1 MKKHIFNAG
10 PAILPDEVLQRASE
24 SVVEYDGSD
33 MSLLTISHRGKE
45 FEKILEESRQMVK
58 DLLGVPNEY
67 DVLFLQGGASM
78 QFCMVPYN
86 LLDDGKTA
94 SYIDTGSWA
103 NKAIKEA
110 KFFGNVN
117 VVASSEDDG
126 YTYIPKDYTISD
138 KSQYL
143 HITTNNT
150 IYGTQFHQE
159 PNTYIPLVADMSS
172 DLFSRRIDPSEFDL
186 IYAGAQKNLGPAGV
200 TLVITKKDIG
210 NRVKR
215 DIPTMLDYQTHID
228 KGSAF
233 NTPPVFAIYVCYLTL
248 QWLRDN
254 GGIKAMEET
263 NKQKAATLYEE
274 IDKNPLFKGVAHQDD
289 RSYMN
294 ATFVINE
301 PGLEATFLKEAEQE
315 GFSGLKGHRSVGG
328 FRASLYNA
336 LPIEEVTALGRF
348 ILDSCYLRVGLL
360 EVIVPLFFQALLKIQ
375 YSINGS
381 HISK

>member
-1 MKKHIFNAG
+1 MKNHIFNAG
-10 PAILPDEVLQRASE
+10 PAILPDEVLQKASE
-24 SVVEYDGSD
+24 SVVEYAPSG
-33 MSLLTISHRGKE
+33 MSILTISHRGKE
-45 FEKILEESRQMVK
+45 FEKILDDSRQMVK
-58 DLLGVPNEY
+58 DLLGVPEDY

-86 LLDDGKTA
+86 LLDNDATA

-103 NKAIKEA
+103 SKAIQEA
-110 KFFGNVN
+110 ELFGNVN
-117 VVASSEDDG
+117 VIASSKDDG
-126 YTYIPKDYTISD
+126 YTYIPKDYTIPD
-138 KSQYL
+138 NSQYL

-159 PNTYIPLVADMSS
+159 PSTAIPVVADMSS
-172 DLFSRRIDPSEFDL
+172 DLFSRRIDPAEFDL

-248 QWLRDN
+248 QWLQDK

-263 NKQKAATLYEE
+263 NKHKAAKLYEE
-274 IDKNPLFKGVAHQDD
+274 IDRNPLFRGVAHQED

-301 PGLEATFLKEAEQE
+301 PGLDQTFLNEAEQE

-336 LPIEEVTALGRF
+336 LPLEEVTALVEFMQSFTQR
-348 ILDSCYLRVGLL
+348 
-360 EVIVPLFFQALLKIQ
+360 
-375 YSINGS
+375 YS
-381 HISK
+381 

>member
-1 MKKHIFNAG
+1 
-10 PAILPDEVLQRASE
+10 
-24 SVVEYDGSD
+24 
-33 MSLLTISHRGKE
+33 
-45 FEKILEESRQMVK
+45 
-58 DLLGVPNEY
+58 
-67 DVLFLQGGASM
+67 VLFLQGGASM

-126 YTYIPKDYTISD
+126 YTYIPKDYTIPD

-159 PNTYIPLVADMSS
+159 PNTDVPLVADMSS

-186 IYAGAQKNLGPAGV
+186 IYAGVQKNLGPAGV

-274 IDKNPLFKGVAHQDD
+274 IDRNPLFKGVAHQDD

-336 LPIEEVTALGRF
+336 LPIEEVTALVEF
-348 ILDSCYLRVGLL
+348 MQ
-360 EVIVPLFFQALLKIQ
+360 FFTQK
-375 YSINGS
+375 YS
-381 HISK
+381 

>member
-58 DLLGVPNEY
+58 DLLGVPDEY

-126 YTYIPKDYTISD
+126 YTYIPKDYTIPD

-159 PNTYIPLVADMSS
+159 PNTDVPLVADMSS

-274 IDKNPLFKGVAHQDD
+274 IDRNPLFKGVAHQDD

-336 LPIEEVTALGRF
+336 LPIEEVTALVEF
-348 ILDSCYLRVGLL
+348 MQ
-360 EVIVPLFFQALLKIQ
+360 FFTQK
-375 YSINGS
+375 YS
-381 HISK
+381 